1 MDPGAPLAAVE
12 DASRVLFLAPQ
23 LEASTDSHCRT
34 HLAEATGGPVLQVS
48 FRAEPGGLVADW
60 REHVGELPAEFAVVV
75 VGSPG
80 EELASPES
88 VEIRTVS
95 GAGDLTE
102 LGIAI
107 TRSLDG
113 FEGSRPAVCLDSLT
127 LLLQYVETE
136 VAFRFIHTMGRYF
149 AAADATVHAHLD
161 PGAVDDRAVNSLVS
175 LFDGVLV
182 HESVGNAD
190 ARFGTTRTDG
200 QWHVHEEPP

>member
-1 MDPGAPLAAVE
+1 MDSAAPLAAVE
-12 DASRVLFLAPQ
+12 GASRVLFLAPQ
-23 LEASTDSHCRT
+23 LEASTDGHCRT
-34 HLAEATGGPVLQVS
+34 HLARATDGPVLQVS
-48 FRAEPGGLVADW
+48 FRAEPAGLVADW
-60 REHVGELPAEFAVVV
+60 HEHVGDLPAEFAVVV
-75 VGSPG
+75 VGGPG
-80 EELASPES
+80 EEIRSPGG
-88 VEIRTVS
+88 VAIRTVS
-95 GAGDLTE
+95 EAGDLTE

-113 FEGSRPAVCLDSLT
+113 FEGAGPAVCLDSLT
-127 LLLQYVETE
+127 VLLQYVDTE

-161 PGAVDDRAVNSLVS
+161 PGAVDDRAVNSLAS

-182 HESVGNAD
+182 HERVGNAD